1 MPTALPRL
9 LLAVA
14 SALLVAGVVGLA
26 THHSGATRAVDAPA
40 TASTTPTGSTA
51 TTGPAAGSP
60 GPGTAPLNAGL
71 VTPTDMGGYYRVV
84 PAAAASL
91 LDSAPCLAALQ
102 PSPTQG
108 GRALT
113 ALLGPNRHSVP
124 YLVEDVASYPGA
136 RSSAVYRSL
145 VTSIDACPSLTFGF
159 DGAAIAVRI
168 AASSIPLV
176 GDADQVWTGSFT
188 AAGVSFTFQ
197 LGAVLDGPAVLAVI
211 WIDSVPP
218 SPAIEG
224 NFTSTVSLAIGKLA

>member
-9 LLAVA
+9 LVAVA
-14 SALLVAGVVGLA
+14 AALLAAGVVGLA
-26 THHSGATRAVDAPA
+26 THHSGATRAVEAGA
-40 TASTTPTGSTA
+40 TPSTRPTGVTA
-51 TTGPAAGSP
+51 TTGAP
-60 GPGTAPLNAGL
+60 GPGTALLTAGL

-91 LDSAPCLAALQ
+91 LDSAPCLAAVQ
-102 PSPTQG
+102 PSPAQN

-136 RSSAVYRSL
+136 RSGAVYRSV

-159 DGAAIAVRI
+159 DGAAVTVRI
-168 AASSIPLV
+168 AASSIPPV
-176 GDADQVWTGSFT
+176 GDADQVWAGSFA
-188 AAGVSFTFQ
+188 AAGASFTFQ